1 MKDKTERFQEAFE
14 YLRAQ
19 GKVHTQIEAAAK
31 MGATSQNFSAAMNG
45 NLKLLTDKF
54 LKRFNAAFD
63 GVFNIKWL
71 LTGEGEMLQG
81 VPNKG
86 VVPTEG
92 NGVPFFK
99 ELPVSAGKAELMLI
113 ENAER
118 AAGFINITGVS
129 GMAAFPVIGCSM
141 EPVIHAGDI
150 VVVDDVDR
158 WDRIDPDKIYLIFT
172 HDDRMIK
179 HLEMDENNN
188 DILWC
193 VSPNYKR
200 FSIQKADI
208 CKIYR
213 VTFYGR
219 LA

>member
-1 MKDKTERFQEAFE
+1 MKNERLREAIE
-14 YLRAQ
+14 YLRTK
-19 GKVHTQIEAAAK
+19 GKVHTQKEVAAI
-31 MGATSQNFSAAMNG
+31 MGATAPHVSGALAG
-45 NLKLLTDKF
+45 DERLLTDKF

-63 GVFNIKWL
+63 GIFNIKWL
-71 LTGEGEMLQG
+71 LTGDGEMLQG
-81 VPNKG
+81 VPSKG
-86 VVPTEG
+86 VVPAEG

-179 HLEMDENNN
+179 HLEMDENNS